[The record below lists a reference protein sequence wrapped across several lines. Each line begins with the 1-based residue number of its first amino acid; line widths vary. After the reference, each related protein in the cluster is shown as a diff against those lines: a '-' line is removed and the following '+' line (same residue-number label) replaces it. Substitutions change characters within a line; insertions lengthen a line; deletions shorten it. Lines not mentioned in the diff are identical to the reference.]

1 MDKKLEYLVK
11 TFSRTNKKDYEN
23 YILTGIWHMLNRLDI
38 KPVTQQYVKLI
49 DGTYALIDLYF
60 PQINLGVE
68 FDEEYHKNNK
78 EKDFKRE
85 LNLSQVLSK
94 IVLNDEF
101 KLIRIDITKNIEEI
115 EKQIDDSVFIIKSKL
130 QNTNFEKWDI
140 YKTNYEII
148 SKKGDLKVSDNLEFN
163 TIVEIANCFG
173 KDYKSLQTC
182 FLKLNEGYSLWCP
195 KLHINKGRKEKIQS
209 NCWYNT
215 LSSDL
220 QYIYE
225 TNADLNKL
233 YNLDEKQRNSKDL
246 HILVFVQD
254 KNIFGI
260 QIYKFVG
267 IFDFLEIK
275 NNSRIF
281 KPIGDRIIFEKDKFY
296 IMNI

>member
-23 YILTGIWHMLNRLDI
+23 YILTGIWHRLNILDI
-38 KPVTQQYVKLI
+38 KPVIQQYVKLI

-68 FDEEYHKNNK
+68 CDEEYHKNNK

-115 EKQIDDSVFIIKSKL
+115 KKQIDDAVFIIKSKL
-130 QNTNFEKWDI
+130 QNTDFEKW
-140 YKTNYEII
+140 
-148 SKKGDLKVSDNLEFN
+148 DLKVSDNLEFN

-173 KDYKSLQTC
+173 KDYKSLQTY
-182 FLKLNEGYSLWCP
+182 FLKLNESYSLWCP
-195 KLHINKGRKEKIQS
+195 KLQINKVRKEKIQS
-209 NCWYNT
+209 NGWYNT

-220 QYIYE
+220 QHIYE
-225 TNADLNKL
+225 TNVDLNKL
-233 YNLDEKQRNSKDL
+233 YNLDEK
-246 HILVFVQD
+246 
-254 KNIFGI
+254 
-260 QIYKFVG
+260 
-267 IFDFLEIK
+267 
-275 NNSRIF
+275 
-281 KPIGDRIIFEKDKFY
+281 
-296 IMNI
+296 